1 MDQQFEHSCCLNVS
15 LSHSGFTVRV
25 ITPVLDCQ
33 YSTLSHSVGH
43 NAEYMWLRSAL
54 LFDCQSVILRINKE
68 STVVIWLFTVTWRN
82 SRWITAPVCASGSH
96 FLLLLLFFLRDLV
109 IGVLAL
115 VLATVH
121 VLSELVFTINSHIA
135 YAAVVASAWSAEVG
149 VVSAPFAW
157 LLGLNGHYIMLLTSI
172 ACMP

>member
-25 ITPVLDCQ
+25 ITHVLDCQ
-33 YSTLSHSVGH
+33 YSILSHSVGH
-43 NAEYMWLRSAL
+43 TAEYMWQRSAL
-54 LFDCQSVILRINKE
+54 LLTVSQSYCGLTKKVQQLYDCPS
-68 STVVIWLFTVTWRN
+68 VTWIK
-82 SRWITAPVCASGSH
+82 SSWITAPLCASGSY

-121 VLSELVFTINSHIA
+121 VLSKLVFTINSHIA
-135 YAAVVASAWSAEVG
+135 NAAVVASTWSAEVG

-157 LLGLNGHYIMLLTSI
+157 LLGLNGHYIVLLTSI

>member
-15 LSHSGFTVRV
+15 LSHSGFTERV
-25 ITPVLDCQ
+25 ITPVTV
-33 YSTLSHSVGH
+33 STVLSVT
-43 NAEYMWLRSAL
+43 
-54 LFDCQSVILRINKE
+54 QSVTLLNTCDWDLHCCL
-68 STVVIWLFTVTWRN
+68 TVSQSYCGLTKKVQQLYDCPSVTWRN
-82 SRWITAPVCASGSH
+82 SSWITAPVCASGSH

-121 VLSELVFTINSHIA
+121 VLSKLVFTINSHIA
-135 YAAVVASAWSAEVG
+135 YAAVVASTWSAEVG

-157 LLGLNGHYIMLLTSI
+157 LLGLNGHYIVLLTSI